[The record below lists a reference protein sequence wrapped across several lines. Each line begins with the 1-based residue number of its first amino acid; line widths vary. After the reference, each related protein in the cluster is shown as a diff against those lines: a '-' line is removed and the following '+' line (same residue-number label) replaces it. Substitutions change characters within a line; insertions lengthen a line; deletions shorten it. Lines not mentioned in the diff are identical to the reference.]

1 MGVARHPKV
10 VAIGGGTGLAA
21 SLGAVRRVTTDL
33 TAVVSVADDGGS
45 TGRLRNELDLP
56 ALGDLRKAIL
66 ALADGDS
73 VWVDA
78 MRHRFPAG
86 DLQDHSFGNLLIAAL
101 LGSGC
106 DLVQAVD
113 RALELVSGVGRV
125 LPNTEDPVTLCGW
138 TSAGVIVTGQVEI
151 MQTTGVERVWLDP
164 RDAAAPKDVLIAIG
178 EATHIVLGPGSLFTS
193 LLAATAVPSI
203 TEAIRAASAEF
214 VYVANLRPQV
224 PETGE
229 FTLEDHLQALVAHG
243 LRPDRV
249 LFDGRHMTSDP
260 DSSFWLRNAREKLG
274 VSKPERG
281 GGGGIVVKDMALA
294 SADGFSHDPSLL
306 ARAIFIDS
314 AG

>member
-1 MGVARHPKV
+1 MAISGAPRVGEISGTPRV
-10 VAIGGGTGLAA
+10 VAIGGGTGLAV
-21 SLGAVRRVTTDL
+21 SLSAIRSVTTDL

-45 TGRLRNELDLP
+45 TGRLRTELDLP

-66 ALADGDS
+66 ALADHDS
-73 VWVDA
+73 IWVDV

-106 DLVQAVD
+106 DLVEAVD
-113 RALELVSGVGRV
+113 RALELVAGVGRV

-138 TSAGVIVTGQVEI
+138 TGAGVIVTGQVEI
-151 MQTTGVERVWLDP
+151 METAGVERVWLDP
-164 RDAAAPKDVLIAIG
+164 DTAGTPKDVLLAIE

-203 TEAIRAASAEF
+203 TDAIGATTAEF

-229 FTLEDHLQALVAHG
+229 FTLEDHLRALTAHG
-243 LRPDRV
+243 LQPDRV
-249 LFDGRHMTSDP
+249 LVDSRHMSSDP
-260 DSSFWLRNAREKLG
+260 NSPLAGELAG
-274 VSKPERG
+274 TM
-281 GGGGIVVKDMALA
+281 VVEDVALA
-294 SADGFSHDPSLL
+294 AENGFSHDPVLL
-306 ARAIFIDS
+306 ARALFGDS
-314 AG
+314 PG